1 MSATLMLNGG
11 EQEAMPQ
18 ECFAMELHMAWN
30 HSTCTDIDDTL
41 REVHAATADSV
52 IHVPTTFKL
61 EL

>member
-1 MSATLMLNGG
+1 MLNGG